1 MAAHSRL
8 HQARLIVDWLRRLDW
23 TLLHQQNFCLT
34 TRSHRSIPRMAIL
47 KLDVSLA
54 QDRRVDMPFT
64 ILLQSTQPSS
74 AITLCECVHHDPWP
88 TLVDGQH
95 WDGTGL
101 LTRVHQQQSPFG
113 SHFNVKA
120 LIHEIEQ
127 ALGATIEDVPL
138 VTHGANHFGFRV
150 RLHDQRIIVARVSRG
165 DLNKTGFDA
174 HAMVAQM
181 MHDRFEIDAY
191 DVLSV
196 LGYPFDCRPL
206 HHRDPIRSG
215 SDFYQTNQGRR
226 LFLFQKAGGFTYDYP
241 RWRILNTRQKVWE
254 RSLGKPMEDCPITI
268 QPSRAFCIALLTAK
282 IEAALGHRGGDID
295 LDKGFHS
302 LTPEMEAAREAL
314 LRLVPR
320 VLPRSTTRLSEEKM
334 YRFVLDHGDFGVH
347 NMTIDKDETRQ
358 PYVTSVYDWEG
369 GSVVPAILSE
379 PKMVTT
385 VDLVIDGRGKPSISR
400 WGDGDTPNKMA
411 QYRRWTKHYYKVLFA
426 EAPDYKRIIHAGL
439 DARRIWFGLRDGRA
453 ASNPDAYFEQLGGW
467 ARKRNRELDP
477 EFDWMG
483 MICAR
488 SVARDRK
495 AEMAMAG
502 VGKQQLGKSGTDLK
516 SQIDDAS

>member
-1 MAAHSRL
+1 MTPEKPGETDGE
-8 HQARLIVDWLRRLDW
+8 Q
-23 TLLHQQNFCLT
+23 
-34 TRSHRSIPRMAIL
+34 
-47 KLDVSLA
+47 
-54 QDRRVDMPFT
+54 
-64 ILLQSTQPSS
+64 
-74 AITLCECVHHDPWP
+74 CVHHDPWP

-138 VTHGANHFGFRV
+138 VTHGANHFGFCV

-174 HAMVAQM
+174 HAMVEQM
-181 MHDRFEIDAY
+181 MHDRFELDAY
-191 DVLSV
+191 DALSV

-206 HHRDPIRSG
+206 HHRDPIRAG

-254 RSLGKPMEDCPITI
+254 RSLGEPIEDCPISV
-268 QPSRAFCIALLTAK
+268 QPSREFCIALLTAK
-282 IEAALGHRGGDID
+282 IEATLGHRGRDID
-295 LDKGFHS
+295 LDKGFHAHK
-302 LTPEMEAAREAL
+302 PELEAAREAL

-320 VLPRSTTRLSEEKM
+320 VLPRSTTRLSEEKL

-347 NMTIDKDETRQ
+347 NMTIDKDDTGQ

-400 WGDGDTPNKMA
+400 WGDGDTPDKMA
-411 QYRRWTKHYYKVLFA
+411 QYRRWTKHYYKVCTVLESLFKANFLLKVLFA

-439 DARRIWFGLRDGRA
+439 DARRIWFGLRDDQA
-453 ASNPDAYFEQLGGW
+453 ASHPDAHFAQLGDW
-467 ARKRNRELDP
+467 ARKRNRELDL
-477 EFDWMG
+477 EYDWVG
-483 MICAR
+483 MICGHSVPKAR
-488 SVARDRK
+488 N
-495 AEMAMAG
+495 AEKTL
-502 VGKQQLGKSGTDLK
+502 V
-516 SQIDDAS
+516 